1 MFFFNEGFP
10 NTSRS
15 SQESVLQP
23 QSDPY
28 IKSETSIKIPLF
40 TAKAAPKVL
49 MYVSQLG
56 NPSKKSVEFS
66 TLGPTPPPSP
76 PPMAK
81 SAENFRDF
89 FFKRGTPQKTW
100 SKMA

>member
-1 MFFFNEGFP
+1 MDTA
-10 NTSRS
+10 NTARS

-56 NPSKKSVEFS
+56 NPSKKVWNFPHLVRPHPPRHPLWQKVRKIFEIFFS
-66 TLGPTPPPSP
+66 SGVPP
-76 PPMAK
+76 K
-81 SAENFRDF
+81 
-89 FFKRGTPQKTW
+89 KHGLKW
-100 SKMA
+100 LKMA

>member
-1 MFFFNEGFP
+1 MIMTY
-10 NTSRS
+10 TSRS

-49 MYVSQLG
+49 MSVRE
-56 NPSKKSVEFS
+56 PFKKKCGIFHTWSD
-66 TLGPTPPPSP
+66 PTPLATPYGKKCGKFS
-76 PPMAK
+76 
-81 SAENFRDF
+81 RF
-89 FFKRGTPQKTW
+89 FFQAGYPPKN
-100 SKMA
+100 MV